1 MASVRADQ
9 GAPDHIRKLCG
20 DAYMSQS
27 VDQMVR
33 SLALAM
39 RDKALA
45 DARQAMKLVREIE
58 RQYGL
63 TPASTKGER

>member
-1 MASVRADQ
+1 M
-9 GAPDHIRKLCG
+9 PPT
-20 DAYMSQS
+20 SQPTT
-27 VDQMVR
+27 DQMVR
-33 SLALAM
+33 ALALAM

-63 TPASTKGER
+63 TPASARESKHG